1 MGEAAPEEFRP
12 SVIYFTLGPLIHDDK
27 KPTAKKLPFSAQAE
41 KEDGRTARVQAALNR
56 ATKHLVSWE

>member
-1 MGEAAPEEFRP
+1 
-12 SVIYFTLGPLIHDDK
+12 VIYFTLGPLIHDDK